1 MATKFCCG
9 KSPTTSCYTI
19 GYIGFLLRL
28 YVIIILSGFASNPDY
43 FVTIFPLSWLVFF
56 WLAQILLIIGIW
68 KKIPQLL
75 FAWIVTVIFEIFLT
89 IIFLILL
96 ICLLNSGSVF
106 LSPMLA
112 NSILALILQVW
123 TIFVVVGASNEMKTE
138 NVIYVNP

>member
-19 GYIGFLLRL
+19 GYVGFLLRL

-43 FVTIFPLSWLVFF
+43 YVAIFPLPWLVFF

-68 KKIPQLL
+68 KRIHLL
-75 FAWIVTVIFEIFLT
+75 LIAWIVTVVFEIFLT
-89 IIFLILL
+89 IIFVILL
-96 ICLLNSGSVF
+96 ICFLNSGSIF

-112 NSILALILQVW
+112 NGILALILQVW
-123 TIFVVVGASNEMKTE
+123 TIFVVVGASNEMKNE
-138 NVIYVNP
+138 NVIFVNP